1 MSSRNTRQWSGG
13 TIFIAIIL
21 LIIAFLLLP
30 EWLQTLITVIAII
43 VIIEAVS
50 RIAFDGFSPIGWIFK
65 KIFHT

>member
-43 VIIEAVS
+43 AIIEAFS
-50 RIAFDGFSPIGWIFK
+50 RIAFDGFSPIRWILK
-65 KIFHT
+65 KIFNT